1 MISVILGYSLAAP
14 FVVANGRPGAFFHIR
29 FPAVARSSFG
39 IWGSY
44 WLVFNRTVMSMVWF
58 GVQAWIGGQCVSV
71 FLSAIFP
78 SYKRIPN
85 GIPDSGTSTTGRSG
99 LRRNKTAAKSLTKCS
114 VLTQTSLYYSGFLG
128 FFIYWLLS
136 LPTVWPPIEK
146 ARHLFTVKAIV

>member
-1 MISVILGYSLAAP
+1 MSSILLAASSQQRSNFLSSLLQWQTLISVVLGYSLAAP
-14 FVVANGRPGAFFHIR
+14 FLVANGRQGAFFHIR

-44 WLVFNRTVMSMVWF
+44 WLVFNRTVMSMIWF

-85 GIPDSGTSTTGRSG
+85 GIPDSGTTTQ
-99 LRRNKTAAKSLTKCS
+99 A
-114 VLTQTSLYYSGFLG
+114 FLG

-146 ARHLFTVKAIV
+146 ARHLFTAKAIV